1 MTDPPL
7 ARPYYQLLA
16 TTAGWLQ
23 AQGVP
28 PAAAA
33 TFVGDMM
40 LGVAADAA
48 GAVSPA
54 RFAELVAEQ
63 TPGGLNEGH
72 IAHLTRARPPWT
84 FRRPGTVSGGR
95 RNTVFSPYGFAIQ
108 NIFWAPDDIFGWVC
122 ECRRGGL

>member
-1 MTDPPL
+1 MADPPS

-48 GAVSPA
+48 GAASPA

-72 IAHLTRARPPWT
+72 IAHLTRARPPWR
-84 FRRPGTVSGGR
+84 FGCPETVSGGR
-95 RNTVFSPYGFAIQ
+95 RNIVFLHTNSLSK
-108 NIFWAPDDIFGWVC
+108 IFIGPQMTFLGWVC
-122 ECRRGGL
+122 ERRRGSL